1 LVGYSE
7 DGTVAG
13 GTSLYLVEATGEY
26 TGQPFFLKMDP
37 LAGVNDIV
45 TDNNNSNVNINVVGE
60 QIVVTG
66 AQNVAVYNTT
76 GQLVS
81 TKTVS
86 TPGQGI
92 YIVKADNRTAKV
104 AVK

>member
-1 LVGYSE
+1 
-7 DGTVAG
+7 
-13 GTSLYLVEATGEY
+13 
-26 TGQPFFLKMDP
+26 
-37 LAGVNDIV
+37 
-45 TDNNNSNVNINVVGE
+45 VNINVVGE